1 MFDNAL
7 KSLDD
12 YWNGREWVN
21 GFKVT
26 STGVTST
33 LEFDTIYDDY
43 DLVKDALDSS
53 LRAVNEDPAKLAIV
67 KEWRTYVKHMD
78 RRPGL
83 VIFRKGFCG
92 SRSCSCK
99 DTIKEPNLVPGSRE
113 SLFPSITKDPNLN
126 GPFMTYHQLVDTERH
141 DEIGQ
146 HFTLNN
152 HGRCHKCRYIFSS
165 ESDKDRHILLVHK
178 GKKPTIN
185 REMMQMMP
193 LLRRSLSP
201 LLNLVGDVRY
211 AMICFAL
218 NTS

>member
-1 MFDNAL
+1 M
-7 KSLDD
+7 
-12 YWNGREWVN
+12 
-21 GFKVT
+21 
-26 STGVTST
+26 
-33 LEFDTIYDDY
+33 
-43 DLVKDALDSS
+43 
-53 LRAVNEDPAKLAIV
+53 NEDPAKLAIV